1 MNSLVSVVIAA
12 YNCERTI
19 RDSLESV
26 LSQSYSNI
34 EIILVDDCSS
44 DRTAKIMAYYKNLH
58 SDKIKLYANKK
69 NRGVSFSR
77 NFALKYVNGKYI
89 SFLDGDDYWDKTKI
103 EKQVAVLENEDSNID
118 IVHTGVVTVY
128 DSDTELILQ
137 KEKFFI
143 KNEDVFSYVLN
154 NVDKEVKKHGNSY
167 FNMLKVSSPIC
178 FSSCM
183 FTKKVLDIIGGFDES
198 LDYQA
203 EDRLLWLSAAAISK
217 FYFLPDKLTYYR
229 LHKDSYTFRNVVE
242 KKIDYDLLNAQ
253 VIDRFFLYG
262 FGKTKRISYRNFY
275 DGVFLS
281 TKFRLFWNKT
291 GKQFQFIVSRILYNS
306 RRMFFS
312 LYLNKKNIDI
322 GLLILFVTK
331 RCNFRCS
338 FCFVDQKPS
347 DIELE
352 YVNQITNGLDIGAIS
367 ITGGEPF
374 LHPEISE
381 IICACLNK
389 CSVEINTNGFFTK
402 KIYYS
407 VLSSLK
413 KNATLNSIVVNI
425 SLDGLPEVHN
435 SIRKNSLAY
444 IKALDSIRS
453 LMSLR
458 FLYPNLR
465 VGVNTVIN
473 STNFRDAF
481 EFVSKIYHEIKPDFH
496 SFEFD
501 RFSSESKKCFSENKD
516 LFKTNLL
523 KICGFVK
530 KRYGFHGKETSKRI
544 QKQLRI
550 IIDNEPW
557 GTYCGVFKD
566 VVVVYPDGKV
576 PVCEMRNE
584 FLELQNYNNSISCLI
599 KSNEAENLQKKII
612 NEKCNCLHGCWLI
625 PALRRVKE
633 SKC

>member
-12 YNCERTI
+12 YNCEKTI
-19 RDSLESV
+19 RQSLESV
-26 LSQSYSNI
+26 LSQSYCSI
-34 EIILVDDCSS
+34 EIVLVDDCSS
-44 DRTAKIMAYYKNLH
+44 DGTAEIMAYYKNLH
-58 SDKIKLYANKK
+58 PEKIKFFINEK

-77 NFALKYVNGKYI
+77 NLALNYVCGKYI

-103 EKQVAVLENEDSNID
+103 EKQVAVLENGDLNVD
-118 IVHTGVVTVY
+118 VVHTGVFTVY
-128 DSDTELILQ
+128 DRDTELILK

-154 NVDKEVKKHGNSY
+154 NVEKDVKKHGNSY

-183 FTKKVLDIIGGFDES
+183 FTKKIIDTIGGFDES

-217 FYFLPDKLTYYR
+217 FYFLPNKLTYYR
-229 LHKDSYTFRNVVE
+229 LHKDSYTFKNIVE
-242 KKIDYDLLNAQ
+242 KKINYDLLNAQ
-253 VIDRFFLYG
+253 VIDRFFLYD
-262 FGKTKRISYRNFY
+262 FIKTKMISYRNFY

-281 TKFRLFWNKT
+281 TRFRLFWNKI
-291 GKQFQFIVSRILYNS
+291 GKQFFLIVSRIFYNS
-306 RRMFFS
+306 RRRF
-312 LYLNKKNIDI
+312 LYLNKSKLDI
-322 GLLILFVTK
+322 GLLILFITK
-331 RCNFRCS
+331 RCNFKCS
-338 FCFVDQKPS
+338 FCFVEQKSS
-347 DIELE
+347 DMKLE
-352 YVNQITNGLDIGAIS
+352 IVNRITNGINTGAIS

-374 LHPEISE
+374 LHPKISE

-389 CSVEINTNGFFTK
+389 CCVEINTNGFFTK
-402 KIYYS
+402 KIYKS
-407 VLSSLK
+407 ILSSLK
-413 KNATLNSIVVNI
+413 NNNTLNSIVVNI

-435 SIRKNSLAY
+435 SVRKNSLAY

-458 FLYPNLR
+458 SVYPNLR

-473 STNFRDAF
+473 STNFRDTF
-481 EFVSKIYHEIKPDFH
+481 EFVSKIYNEMRPDFH

-501 RFSSESKKCFSENKD
+501 RFSTESKKCFSENKD
-516 LFKTNLL
+516 LFKTNVL
-523 KICGFVK
+523 KICGYLK

-550 IIDNEPW
+550 ILDNESW
-557 GTYCGVFKD
+557 GSYCGVYKD

-576 PVCEMRNE
+576 PVCEMRSE
-584 FLELQNYNNSISCLI
+584 FLELKDYDNNISCLI
-599 KSNEAENLQKKII
+599 KSEEAKNLQEKII
-612 NEKCNCLHGCWLI
+612 KEKCNCLHGCWLI
-625 PALRRVKE
+625 PALKRVQE